1 MRNFL
6 LKVLEKL
13 YIKLLDPT
21 TIATIPEALQIVPIT
36 RFQVF
41 KYGMNEEQVKN
52 RIVALMD
59 KDLIN
64 YVTFER
70 KEQPEGT
77 VLIRGRLDVVK
88 REQHEE

>member
-13 YIKLLDPT
+13 YIKLLDP
-21 TIATIPEALQIVPIT
+21 ATIPKALQIVPIT

-77 VLIRGRLDVVK
+77 ILIRGRLDVVK